1 MECTHYPKIY
11 DHRIKLEP
19 QASLEKNSSGT
30 ESGRTLLLGQVRASL
45 KMRGN
50 PYLPSSKR
58 RKKVNHQQ
66 STMGSVIACC
76 LKWEQNL

>member
-45 KMRGN
+45 KMRAIHTYRH
-50 PYLPSSKR
+50 PSVERKSTISSQQWEVPLP
-58 RKKVNHQQ
+58 
-66 STMGSVIACC
+66 AA
-76 LKWEQNL
+76 